1 MLEELQRK
9 FQSELDNFRNTQK
22 ELQKAISTRQQLDGQ
37 LSENEIV
44 KGELDILEN
53 NAKVYKSVGP
63 VLIKTDLSEAR
74 INVSKRMDY
83 ISKEI
88 KRVDDLIASIEKKQ
102 DNHKE
107 ALNKLQHTLQQAHVK
122 AAMQA

>member
-1 MLEELQRK
+1 
-9 FQSELDNFRNTQK
+9 
-22 ELQKAISTRQQLDGQ
+22 
-37 LSENEIV
+37 
-44 KGELDILEN
+44 
-53 NAKVYKSVGP
+53 
-63 VLIKTDLSEAR
+63 
-74 INVSKRMDY
+74 MDY